1 MTGSPGAPPPDAERI
16 LSRLRTT
23 YVVICGM
30 QSRPGLAEQRR
41 AARLWTQLQS
51 GAVPA
56 WLKLL
61 PGEGPMRV
69 YRLRPAG

>member
-1 MTGSPGAPPPDAERI
+1 MRSVFSPA
-16 LSRLRTT
+16 LTT
-23 YVVICGM
+23 YVVTCGM
-30 QSRPGLAEQRR
+30 QSRLGLAEQRR

-56 WLKLL
+56 WLELL

>member
-1 MTGSPGAPPPDAERI
+1 
-16 LSRLRTT
+16 
-23 YVVICGM
+23 M

-41 AARLWTQLQS
+41 AARRTQLQS

-56 WLKLL
+56 WLELP

>member
-1 MTGSPGAPPPDAERI
+1 MWSFA
-16 LSRLRTT
+16 
-23 YVVICGM
+23 GM